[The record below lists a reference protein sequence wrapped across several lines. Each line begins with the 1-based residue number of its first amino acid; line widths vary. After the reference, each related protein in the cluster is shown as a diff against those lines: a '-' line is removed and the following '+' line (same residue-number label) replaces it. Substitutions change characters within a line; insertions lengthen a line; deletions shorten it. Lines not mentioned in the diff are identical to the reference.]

1 VHRNDAIYFK
11 LLTQM
16 KEEKWLLRK
25 SSGSKS
31 KYQIKGDYTNDK
43 VANLNLHDELPM
55 RERVKTAHSYL
66 DTSLVKKWLK
76 NYIDKDF
83 DFVYAEFLKRIQP
96 KYLDEYKHCI
106 FWYTEPKASVS
117 FDEEGN
123 VYGIWN
129 GKIMQLPISMQSSFY
144 VDPENN
150 LLKRIPEHQFKKEK

>member
-1 VHRNDAIYFK
+1 
-11 LLTQM
+11 M

-31 KYQIKGDYTNDK
+31 KYQVKGNYSADK
-43 VANLNLHDELPM
+43 PSDLNLSDELPL
-55 RERVKTAHSYL
+55 RESVKIAHSYL

-76 NYIDKDF
+76 NYINKDF

-106 FWYTEPKASVS
+106 FWYTEPKANVS

-123 VYGIWN
+123 VCGIWN
-129 GKIMQLPISMQSSFY
+129 GKIMKLPISVQSSFY
-144 VDPENN
+144 VDPATN
-150 LLKRIPEHQFKKEK
+150 LLKRIPEQQFQKEKITYKDY